1 MPAVLS
7 VDSAVTSSTQ
17 ALVSQCVLGAT
28 TATTPKPKSAL
39 ALSRGAWTMKS
50 GMLLPFTI
58 QPLPPPPQPLQV
70 LSNVFNFFKDSAD
83 NLEAALSAAN
93 PAKTFSA
100 RTTASNPASGPA
112 LDRVPFGRTEKVK
125 QGPRGPGK
133 AKEKKEDDEDF
144 EWRVREE
151 VARRLEVER
160 RVREEMREKERHN
173 AGEEAMLQPAA
184 NQALPEAAEGEEV
197 DDEWWQITDEP
208 KPNAATNPI
217 PIPSIPE
224 KTTAVATLK

>member
-1 MPAVLS
+1 MCVRCHDRHHPEAKECPRAKQRRVDHEIRDVAPVHHTAPATT
-7 VDSAVTSSTQ
+7 SAATSSP
-17 ALVSQCVLGAT
+17 LGGFF
-28 TATTPKPKSAL
+28 
-39 ALSRGAWTMKS
+39 RG
-50 GMLLPFTI
+50 
-58 QPLPPPPQPLQV
+58 Q
-70 LSNVFNFFKDSAD
+70 NVFNFFKDSAD